1 MKKQKKSYL
10 AKEKENK
17 KVEIDFDKDKLSV
30 SDESNSK
37 VSNLLKNKK
46 VMNMLRDISKFS
58 GNKINLSL

>member
-10 AKEKENK
+10 AKEKK
-17 KVEIDFDKDKLSV
+17 TKVEIDFDKDKPSV

>member
-1 MKKQKKSYL
+1 MKKQKRSYL
-10 AKEKENK
+10 VKENK
-17 KVEIDFDKDKLSV
+17 KVEIDFDKDKFSV

-58 GNKINLSL
+58 GNKIHLSL